1 MPPSNRPSF
10 ERLYE
15 CESELCIQR
24 LVDEY
29 IYDLINGNEWS
40 TFKLLKDDEISDDKF
55 VLNEK
60 VMLNSYLFIREL
72 LKRVIETDLDFEY
85 IVTDLEKK
93 LGNTHPVVLFLKQF
107 RDD

>member
-29 IYDLINGNEWS
+29 IYDLINGNECGELS
-40 TFKLLKDDEISDDKF
+40 DYIS
-55 VLNEK
+55 LI
-60 VMLNSYLFIREL
+60 SYRL
-72 LKRVIETDLDFEY
+72 
-85 IVTDLEKK
+85 
-93 LGNTHPVVLFLKQF
+93 
-107 RDD
+107 